1 MPRINLTQLVDD
13 DLTGFPDLAEV
24 EEKRAP
30 RSMRRPGESEYVALD
45 EMAQYGH
52 LDQVAAQAVFSPTYS
67 GSHHERQWILEAL
80 GPFYDKRVVTDVL
93 RVVRGGKE
101 ATVYCC
107 AAGPETGLELLA
119 AKIYRP
125 RMFRNLR
132 NDSRYRQGREVL
144 DEDGK
149 AERGARAMRAVQK
162 GTAFGK
168 GLLHSAW
175 MEWEYAT
182 LQLLHEAGAD
192 VPRPL
197 ASGSNAILMEYVGT
211 AAQAA
216 PTLNG
221 VRLSPAEAPVLFERL
236 LHNVDLMLAHEL
248 VHGDLSAY
256 NVLYWEGQVR
266 IIDFPQAVNAFMHP
280 EGRAIFQRD
289 VERLCQY
296 FAPYG
301 VCPDPVRLADDLWRQ
316 HHLPRHYVFDIE
328 TVGSVLPA

>member
-1 MPRINLTQLVDD
+1 MPRINLNQLVED
-13 DLTGFPDLAEV
+13 DLTGYLDLEEA
-24 EEKRAP
+24 EEKRGP
-30 RSMRRPGESEYVALD
+30 RTTRQAGQSEYVVLD

-52 LDQVAAQAVFSPTYS
+52 LDEVAAQAVFSPTYS
-67 GSHHERQWILEAL
+67 GSHHERLWILDAL
-80 GPFYDKRVVTDVL
+80 GPFYDKRVVADVL
-93 RVVRGGKE
+93 RQVRGGKE

-132 NDSRYRQGREVL
+132 NDARYREGRAVL

-168 GLLHSAW
+168 ALMHYAW
-175 MEWEYAT
+175 VEWEYAT
-182 LQLLHEAGAD
+182 LRRLHEAGAD

-197 ASGSNAILMEYVGT
+197 ASGTNVILMEYVGD
-211 AAQAA
+211 AQAAA

-221 VRLSPAEAPVLFERL
+221 VRLPPSEAQPLFERL
-236 LHNVDLMLAHEL
+236 LHNVDLMLSCER

-256 NVLYWEGQVR
+256 NVLYWEGQVK

-301 VCPDPVRLADDLWRQ
+301 LTQDPVRLADDLWRQ
-316 HHLPRHYVFDIE
+316 HQLPRHYVFDIATAE
-328 TVGSVLPA
+328 SVLPA

>member
-1 MPRINLTQLVDD
+1 MPRINLNQLVDD
-13 DLTGFPDLAEV
+13 DLTGSLDLAEV
-24 EEKRAP
+24 EEKHAP
-30 RSMRRPGESEYVALD
+30 RTMHRAGQSEYVVLD
-45 EMAQYGH
+45 ELAQYGR
-52 LDQVAAQAVFSPTYS
+52 LDQVAVLAVFSPTYG
-67 GSHHERQWILEAL
+67 GSHHERQWILDAL
-80 GPFYDKRVVTDVL
+80 GPFYDKRLVADVL
-93 RVVRGGKE
+93 RLVRGGKE

-107 AAGPETGLELLA
+107 AAGPEADVELLA

-132 NDSRYRQGREVL
+132 NDARYREGRPVL

-149 AERGARAMRAVQK
+149 AERTSRAMRAVRN

-168 GLLHSAW
+168 SLLHFAW

-197 ASGSNAILMEYVGT
+197 ASGHNAILMEYVGG
-211 AAQAA
+211 ADRAA

-221 VRLSPAEAPVLFERL
+221 VRLAPSEAPELFDRL
-236 LHNVDLMLAHEL
+236 LHNMDLMLAHER

-256 NVLYWEGQVR
+256 NVLYWEGQVK

-289 VERLCQY
+289 VERICQY

-301 VCPDPVRLADDLWRQ
+301 LAHDPVRLADEMWQR
-316 HHLPRHYVFDIE
+316 HRLPRHYVFDIATAE
-328 TVGSVLPA
+328 SVLAT

>member
-1 MPRINLTQLVDD
+1 MPRINLNQLVDD
-13 DLTGFPDLAEV
+13 DLTGFLDLEEV
-24 EEKRAP
+24 EGKGAPHPVRRAG
-30 RSMRRPGESEYVALD
+30 RSDYAVLD
-45 EMAQYGH
+45 EMVQYGH
-52 LDQVAAQAVFSPTYS
+52 LDEAAAQAVFSPTYG
-67 GSHHERQWILEAL
+67 GSHHEREWILDAL
-80 GPFYDKRVVTDVL
+80 GPFYDKRLITDVL
-93 RVVRGGKE
+93 RQVRGGKE

-132 NDSRYRQGREVL
+132 NDARYREGRAVL

-149 AERGARAMRAVQK
+149 AERSIRAMRAVAN
-162 GTAFGK
+162 GTSYGK
-168 GLLHSAW
+168 ALLHFAW
-175 MEWEYAT
+175 MGWEYAT

-197 ASGSNAILMEYVGT
+197 ASGDNAILMEYVG
-211 AAQAA
+211 AEERPA

-221 VRLSPAEAPVLFERL
+221 IRLAPSEAPLVFERL
-236 LHNVDLMLAHEL
+236 LHNVDLMLACER

-256 NVLYWEGQVR
+256 NVLYWEGQVK

-301 VCPDPVRLADDLWRQ
+301 IGQDPERLAEELWQR
-316 HHLPRHYVFDIE
+316 HRLPRHYVFDID
-328 TVGSVLPA
+328 TVQSVLPA